1 MFGWKGRFS
10 PWPEDNKATRAEGVR
25 TGRFFSG
32 HREAAQVLTPSST
45 VPCWWRTGRVNWLA
59 GSIALARRIANLQDA
74 ALARASL
81 LFGMDTAAL
90 PVWDEEDEA
99 EQSDPR
105 PYRYSERQVLGRKRT
120 HFIHRPAR
128 DIFSA
133 RSGNFIS
140 TSTDNPAVPSGRGSL
155 LHRPAE
161 LRAVDPDAVHDH
173 GKPARQRYDR
183 PLQPAPLGNLHG
195 PSPQP

>member
-99 EQSDPR
+99 EQSGKR
-105 PYRYSERQVLGRKRT
+105 PYRYQERQEPGRART

-128 DIFSA
+128 DIF
-133 RSGNFIS
+133 
-140 TSTDNPAVPSGRGSL
+140 PPK
-155 LHRPAE
+155 AE
-161 LRAVDPDAVHDH
+161 LKLSLERLRKSGGAIRPGRPPPSSSGTACHQSTCDA
-173 GKPARQRYDR
+173 
-183 PLQPAPLGNLHG
+183 
-195 PSPQP
+195 